1 MRKFLLA
8 SLLAASVAATA
19 APALAELHPGDKAPP
34 FDTQASLGG
43 RVFDFN
49 IADELKKG
57 PVVLYFYPAAFTS
70 GCTLEAHDFAEHI
83 DDYKKLGATVIGV
96 SGDDIEKLNKFSV
109 SECRSKF
116 AVASDGNHKIS
127 KAYRAVLGFGPM
139 TFSDRTS
146 YVIGKDGKIAY
157 AYRSLDPNKHVAN
170 TLDAVRKLA
179 DATPAVAPAPVSKT
193 K

>member
-1 MRKFLLA
+1 
-8 SLLAASVAATA
+8 
-19 APALAELHPGDKAPP
+19 
-34 FDTQASLGG
+34 
-43 RVFDFN
+43 
-49 IADELKKG
+49 
-57 PVVLYFYPAAFTS
+57 
-70 GCTLEAHDFAEHI
+70 
-83 DDYKKLGATVIGV
+83 
-96 SGDDIEKLNKFSV
+96 
-109 SECRSKF
+109 
-116 AVASDGNHKIS
+116 
-127 KAYRAVLGFGPM
+127 M